1 VGGWWAQGAGQWGQ
15 KRRTKLYFR
24 GRSKGAVGG
33 TTSAMAGHGD
43 VELPTDRGAA
53 IPASECGR
61 AQHQRRQQQQ

>member
-1 VGGWWAQGAGQWGQ
+1 VGPEKKDKTLFQ
-15 KRRTKLYFR
+15 

-53 IPASECGR
+53 IPASECAR
-61 AQHQRRQQQQ
+61 AQHQRRQQQ